1 MQLTFWQKARY
12 WVLLLI
18 IGLNTVAFHPII
30 IDTGKEAGLESGNI
44 LSPYIV
50 MVFLLLFGMCF
61 NLKDILKNKV
71 IRVSLFIVLFIF
83 VYYLITRAVFGRR
96 TMMSD
101 LRSIGICLVGMMIG
115 WQMNLDETRYKVA
128 LLLFSGLIT
137 LMGFLQVT
145 MHVGGFEI
153 LDQSE
158 VEGKNSM
165 GVLLATS
172 SVIYLFFGLNVK
184 SKPIVKVLF
193 FALMFFVVVILLTI
207 RARAATL
214 TSAILIL
221 FVLYQRFKG
230 KNFFFYLL
238 IGLFLIVVAYLIVPE
253 SAKQY
258 VVNSFVQNQEMDIT
272 SSRMDR
278 NRAGLAFV
286 SDHPLFGDLNVGAE
300 MDWIHNYPLLKLFQ
314 FGFIFAFP
322 ILLLYMYLLFYSVVK
337 TYICNNRNN
346 YNIGYFALLVPFVVS
361 MAEPTLPFGPGTATL
376 FNFILFGMATR
387 NTYNEKYFL
396 TRLNNDH
403 T

>member
-18 IGLNTVAFHPII
+18 IGLITVAFHPII

-115 WQMNLDETRYKVA
+115 WQMNLDESRYKVA
-128 LLLFSGLIT
+128 LLLFAGLIT
-137 LMGFLQVT
+137 LMGFFQVT

-322 ILLLYMYLLFYSVVK
+322 ILLLYLYLLFYSVVK

-396 TRLNNDH
+396 TS
-403 T
+403 TE

>member
-1 MQLTFWQKARY
+1 MQLTFWQKTRY

-18 IGLNTVAFHPII
+18 IGLITVAFHPII
-30 IDTGKEAGLESGNI
+30 IDMGKEAGLESGNI

-50 MVFLLLFGMCF
+50 MVFLVLFGMCF
-61 NLKDILKNKV
+61 NVKEILKNKV

-115 WQMNLDETRYKVA
+115 WQLDLDEKRYKIV
-128 LLLFSGLIT
+128 LLLFAGLIT
-137 LMGFLQVT
+137 LMGFFQVT

-153 LDQSE
+153 LDQYQ

-214 TSAILIL
+214 TSVLLIL

-238 IGLFLIVVAYLIVPE
+238 IGLFLMVIAYLVIPE

-286 SDHPLFGDLNVGAE
+286 LDHPFFGDLNVGAE
-300 MDWIHNYPLLKLFQ
+300 MEWIHNYPLLKLFQ
-314 FGFIFAFP
+314 YGIVFAFP
-322 ILLLYMYLLFYSVVK
+322 IMLLYLYLLFYSLVK
-337 TYICNNRNN
+337 TTTCNNRNN
-346 YNIGYFALLVPFVVS
+346 FNIGYFALLVPFVVS
-361 MAEPTLPFGPGTATL
+361 MVEPTLPFGPGTATL

-387 NTYNEKYFL
+387 NTYNEKYCL
-396 TRLNNDH
+396 TS
-403 T
+403 TE

>member
-1 MQLTFWQKARY
+1 MHLTFWQKARY

-18 IGLNTVAFHPII
+18 IALITVAFHPII

-61 NLKDILKNKV
+61 NIKDILKNKV

-83 VYYLITRAVFGRR
+83 VYYMFTRAAFGKRS
-96 TMMSD
+96 MMGD

-128 LLLFSGLIT
+128 LLLFAGLIS
-137 LMGFLQVT
+137 LMGFFQVT

-153 LDQSE
+153 LDQSQ

-193 FALMFFVVVILLTI
+193 FALMVFVVVILLTI

-230 KNFFFYLL
+230 KNFFFYLI
-238 IGLFLIVVAYLIVPE
+238 IGLFLMVVAYLVIPE

-258 VVNSFVQNQEMDIT
+258 VVNSFVQNQEADIT
-272 SSRMDR
+272 SSRMSR
-278 NRAGLAFV
+278 NRAGLSFI
-286 SDHPLFGDLNVGAE
+286 SDHPLFGNLNVDAE

-314 FGFIFAFP
+314 YGFVFAFP
-322 ILLLYMYLLFYSVVK
+322 IMMLYLYLLFYSVVK
-337 TYICNNRNN
+337 TSICNNRNN

-387 NTYNEKYFL
+387 NTYNEKYCL
-396 TRLNNDH
+396 TS
-403 T
+403 TE

>member
-18 IGLNTVAFHPII
+18 IGLITVAFHPII

-115 WQMNLDETRYKVA
+115 WQMNLDESRYKVA
-128 LLLFSGLIT
+128 LLLFAGLIT
-137 LMGFLQVT
+137 LMGFFQVT

-258 VVNSFVQNQEMDIT
+258 VVSSFVQNQEMDIT

-278 NRAGLAFV
+278 NRVGLAFV

-322 ILLLYMYLLFYSVVK
+322 ILLLYLYLLFYSVVK

-396 TRLNNDH
+396 TS
-403 T
+403 TE

>member
-18 IGLNTVAFHPII
+18 ISLITVAFHPII

-50 MVFLLLFGMCF
+50 MVFLVLFGMCF
-61 NLKDILKNKV
+61 NVKEILKNKV

-83 VYYLITRAVFGRR
+83 VYYMITRAVFGRR
-96 TMMSD
+96 TMLGD

-115 WQMNLDETRYKVA
+115 WQLDLDVKRYKIA
-128 LLLFSGLIT
+128 LLLFAGLIT
-137 LMGFLQVT
+137 LMGFFQVT

-153 LDQSE
+153 LDQSL

-172 SVIYLFFGLNVK
+172 SVIYLFFGLNAK

-193 FALMFFVVVILLTI
+193 FALMVLVVVILLTI

-238 IGLFLIVVAYLIVPE
+238 IGLFLMVIAYLIIPE

-258 VVNSFVQNQEMDIT
+258 VINSFVQNQEWDIT

-286 SDHPLFGDLNVGAE
+286 LDHPFFGDLNVGAE
-300 MDWIHNYPLLKLFQ
+300 MEWIHNYPLLKLFRY
-314 FGFIFAFP
+314 GFVFAFP
-322 ILLLYMYLLFYSVVK
+322 IMLLYLYLLFYSLVK
-337 TYICNNRNN
+337 TTTCNNRNDF
-346 YNIGYFALLVPFVVS
+346 NIGYFALLVPFVVS

-376 FNFILFGMATR
+376 FNFVLFGMATR
-387 NTYNEKYFL
+387 NTYNE
-396 TRLNNDH
+396 RLLINELK
-403 T
+403 

>member
-18 IGLNTVAFHPII
+18 IALITVAFHPII

-50 MVFLLLFGMCF
+50 MVFLLLFVMCF
-61 NLKDILKNKV
+61 NIKDILKNKV

-83 VYYLITRAVFGRR
+83 VYYMFTRAAFGKRS
-96 TMMSD
+96 MMGD

-128 LLLFSGLIT
+128 LLLFAGLIS
-137 LMGFLQVT
+137 LMGFFQVT

-153 LDQSE
+153 LDQSQ

-165 GVLLATS
+165 GVLLATA
-172 SVIYLFFGLNVK
+172 SVIYLFFGLNTK

-193 FALMFFVVVILLTI
+193 FALMVFVVVILLTI

-221 FVLYQRFKG
+221 FVLFQRFKG
-230 KNFFFYLL
+230 KNFFFYLIL
-238 IGLFLIVVAYLIVPE
+238 GIFVTVIVYLILPD

-278 NRAGLAFV
+278 NRAGFQFV
-286 SDHPLFGDLNVGAE
+286 MDHPFFGSLNVEAE

-314 FGFIFAFP
+314 YGIVFSFP
-322 ILLLYMYLLFYSVVK
+322 IMLLYLYLLFYSLVK
-337 TYICNNRNN
+337 TTICNNKNN
-346 YNIGYFALLVPFVVS
+346 FNIGYFALLVPFVVS

-376 FNFILFGMATR
+376 FNFVLFGMATR
-387 NTYNEKYFL
+387 NTYNEKL
-396 TRLNNDH
+396 LINQH
-403 T
+403 

>member
-1 MQLTFWQKARY
+1 MQLTFWHRARY

-18 IGLNTVAFHPII
+18 IGLITVAFHPVI

-61 NLKDILKNKV
+61 NLKEILKNKV
-71 IRVSLFIVLFIF
+71 IRISLFIVLFIF
-83 VYYLITRAVFGRR
+83 VYYLITRAAFGRR

-128 LLLFSGLIT
+128 LLLFAGLIT
-137 LMGFLQVT
+137 LMGLLQVT

-153 LDQSE
+153 LDQSQ

-193 FALMFFVVVILLTI
+193 FALIVFVVVILLTI

-238 IGLFLIVVAYLIVPE
+238 IGLFLMVIAYLFIPE

-258 VVNSFVQNQEMDIT
+258 VVNSFVQNQEWDIT

-278 NRAGLAFV
+278 NRAGLTFV
-286 SDHPLFGDLNVGAE
+286 LDHPFFGDLNVGAE

-314 FGFIFAFP
+314 YGFVFAFP
-322 ILLLYMYLLFYSVVK
+322 IMLLYLYLLFYSLVK
-337 TYICNNRNN
+337 TTTCNNRNN
-346 YNIGYFALLVPFVVS
+346 FNIGYFALLVPFVVS

-376 FNFILFGMATR
+376 FNFVLFGMATR
-387 NTYNEKYFL
+387 NTYNNE
-396 TRLNNDH
+396 RLLINELE
-403 T
+403 

>member
-1 MQLTFWQKARY
+1 MRLTFWQKARY
-12 WVLLLI
+12 WLLLLI
-18 IGLNTVAFHPII
+18 ITLITVAFHPTI
-30 IDTGKEAGLESGNI
+30 IDMGKEAGLESGNI

-61 NLKDILKNKV
+61 NLKEIFKNKV

-83 VYYLITRAVFGRR
+83 VYFLITVAAFGRR
-96 TMMSD
+96 TMISD

-128 LLLFSGLIT
+128 LLLFAGLIT
-137 LMGFLQVT
+137 MMGLFQVT
-145 MHVGGFEI
+145 MNVGGFEI
-153 LDQSE
+153 LDQSQ
-158 VEGKNSM
+158 VQGKNSM

-172 SVIYLFFGLNVK
+172 SVIYLFFGLNSK

-193 FALMFFVVVILLTI
+193 FTLMVFVVVILLTI

-221 FVLYQRFKG
+221 LVLYQRFKG
-230 KNFFFYLL
+230 KNFLFYLL
-238 IGLFLIVVAYLIVPE
+238 LGAFVAIIVYLILPG

-258 VVNSFVQNQEMDIT
+258 VVNSFVQNQGTDIT
-272 SSRMDR
+272 SSRMSR
-278 NRAGLAFV
+278 NRAGLAFI
-286 SDHPLFGDLNVGAE
+286 SDHPLFGDLNVRAE

-314 FGFIFAFP
+314 YGFIFAFP
-322 ILLLYMYLLFYSVVK
+322 IMLLYLYLLFHSIFK

-346 YNIGYFALLVPFVVS
+346 YSIGYFALLVPFVVS

-387 NTYNEKYFL
+387 NTYNEKYCL
-396 TRLNNDH
+396 KSTE
-403 T
+403 

>member
-1 MQLTFWQKARY
+1 MQLTFWHKARY

-18 IGLNTVAFHPII
+18 ITLITVAFHPMI
-30 IDTGKEAGLESGNI
+30 IDMGKEVGLESGNI

-50 MVFLLLFGMCF
+50 MAFLVLFGMCF
-61 NLKDILKNKV
+61 NIKEILKNKV

-83 VYYLITRAVFGRR
+83 VYYMITRAAFGRR

-115 WQMNLDETRYKVA
+115 WQLDLDEKRYKIA
-128 LLLFSGLIT
+128 LLLFAGLIT
-137 LMGFLQVT
+137 LMGLLQVT

-153 LDQSE
+153 LDQSQ

-193 FALMFFVVVILLTI
+193 FALTVFVVVILLTI

-230 KNFFFYLL
+230 KNFFFYLI
-238 IGLFLIVVAYLIVPE
+238 IGLFLMVVAYLVLPE
-253 SAKQY
+253 YAKQY
-258 VVNSFVQNQEMDIT
+258 VINSFVQNQEGDIT
-272 SSRMDR
+272 SSRMYR
-278 NRAGLAFV
+278 NRAGLAFI
-286 SDHPLFGDLNVGAE
+286 SDHPLFGNLNVDAE

-314 FGFIFAFP
+314 FGFVFAFP
-322 ILLLYMYLLFYSVVK
+322 IMLLYLYLLFYSVVK
-337 TYICNNRNN
+337 TSICNNRNN

-387 NTYNEKYFL
+387 NTYNEKFGL
-396 TRLNNDH
+396 VNSEI
-403 T
+403 